1 MPAVGAIF
9 EFRRELFPAPGHRR
23 DDFGMKK
30 IRLGTAAFVKHAAAT
45 VAFQKRLSALDG
57 NQGDKEQAKIVIQ
70 PFPPGRR
77 QAAVRTGPRLIID
90 LNFLRLHSANE
101 DEDAPPLE
109 SRIPR
114 PDSLKSWNILS

>member
-9 EFRRELFPAPGHRR
+9 EFRRELFPALRAAAGR
-23 DDFGMKK
+23 FGMKK
-30 IRLGTAAFVKHAAAT
+30 IRLGMAAFVKHSAAT
-45 VAFQKRLSALDG
+45 VTFQKWLSALDG
-57 NQGDKEQAKIVIQ
+57 NQGDKEQAKIMIP

-77 QAAVRTGPRLIID
+77 QAAGRTGPRLIID

-109 SRIPR
+109 SIGFRA
-114 PDSLKSWNILS
+114 S